1 MKGTM
6 MLPRSRRA
14 RAAHPMNARQRGF
27 TILEAM
33 VALLVAAF
41 GLLGLV
47 GLQVTLSRNADVAK
61 QRGEATRLAEEKLE
75 DLRSFTAIDATQGQ
89 ESWAQLSDGTDTAT
103 TNVAFSRTVTLD
115 GSTSDTMRFAQ
126 VSVNWVDRA
135 NERQSVVMRSV
146 VSRTDPADVGAL
158 GFPLPNNTTLKRPKN
173 RSMNIPV
180 KATDLGDGKSAY
192 QMANNLAV
200 VFSNDSGY
208 VVQKCDF
215 QVTSASQLDACA
227 AYDAYILAGYI
238 SKTMSSFPSTL
249 GVNTAG
255 ITDYDTTRAIA
266 CSFGDAVDQNSGAL
280 ISGYKYY
287 LCIVPVV
294 SGGTWSGTLR
304 LAGMST
310 GTNYLVCRMQYPT
323 AAGLTD
329 NARNVQP
336 YSQVNDSLDNQ
347 NYIVTTSSQCPTV
360 TSLVTTLHQDC
371 RSSNA
376 QRATDCPAQ

>member
-6 MLPRSRRA
+6 MSTRSRRA
-14 RAAHPMNARQRGF
+14 RAALSTNARQRGF

-33 VALLVAAF
+33 VAMLVTAF

-47 GLQVTLSRNADVAK
+47 GMQMSLSRNADVAK

-89 ESWAQLSDGTDTAT
+89 ESWAELSDSDDTLT
-103 TNVAFSRTVTLD
+103 TNVAFSRAVTLD
-115 GSTSDTMRFAQ
+115 GSASDTMRFAQ
-126 VSVNWVDRA
+126 VAVTWRDRA
-135 NERQSVVMRSV
+135 NEQQSVVMRSV

-180 KATDLGDGKSAY
+180 PATDLGNGKSAY
-192 QMANNLAV
+192 QLANNLAV
-200 VFSNDSGY
+200 VFSNDTGY
-208 VVQKCDF
+208 IVQKCDF
-215 QVTSASQLDACA
+215 QITTAAQLDSCE
-227 AYDAYILAGYI
+227 AYDAYILAGYV

-249 GVNTAG
+249 GVNTG
-255 ITDYDTTRAIA
+255 SITGYDTSRNID
-266 CSFGDAVDQNSGAL
+266 CSFGDAVNQNSGGL
-280 ISGYKYY
+280 IAGYKYY

-304 LAGMST
+304 LKGMAT

-323 AAGLTD
+323 ANGLTN

-336 YSQVNDSLDNQ
+336 YSSVNDSLDNQ
-347 NYIVTTSSQCPTV
+347 NYVITTSSQCPTV
-360 TSLVTTLHQDC
+360 TSLATTLHQDC
-371 RSSNA
+371 RSSNL

>member
-6 MLPRSRRA
+6 MSTRSRRA
-14 RAAHPMNARQRGF
+14 RAALSTTARQRGF

-33 VALLVAAF
+33 VAMLVTAF

-47 GLQVTLSRNADVAK
+47 GMQLSLSRNADVAK

-89 ESWAQLSDGTDTAT
+89 ESWAELSDSDDTLT
-103 TNVAFSRTVTLD
+103 TNVAFSRSVTLD
-115 GSTSDTMRFAQ
+115 GSASDTMRFAQ
-126 VSVNWVDRA
+126 VAVTWRDRA
-135 NERQSVVMRSV
+135 NEEQSVVMRSV

-180 KATDLGDGKSAY
+180 PATDLGNGKSAY
-192 QMANNLAV
+192 QLANNLAV
-200 VFSNDSGY
+200 VFSNDTGY
-208 VVQKCDF
+208 IVQKCDF
-215 QVTSASQLDACA
+215 QITTAAQLDSCE
-227 AYDAYILAGYI
+227 AYDAYILAGYV

-249 GVNTAG
+249 GVNTG
-255 ITDYDTTRAIA
+255 SITGYDTSRNID
-266 CSFGDAVDQNSGAL
+266 CSFGDAVNQNSGGL
-280 ISGYKYY
+280 IAGYKYY

-304 LAGMST
+304 LKGMAT

-323 AAGLTD
+323 ANGLTN

-336 YSQVNDSLDNQ
+336 YSAVNDSLDNQ
-347 NYIVTTSSQCPTV
+347 NYIITTSSQCPTV
-360 TSLVTTLHQDC
+360 TSLATTLHQDC